1 MGIFDKR
8 ILQSNNS
15 HVFKNGDSLE
25 LFEHFVNT
33 FVKKYLDYLCLFII
47 YRIN

>member
-25 LFEHFVNT
+25 LFEHLVNT
-33 FVKKYLDYLCLFII
+33 FVKNLFRLSVLAYYI
-47 YRIN
+47 